1 MISIQELKIEMMS
14 KKYTVK
20 NILSFLEGN
29 IKYNL
34 NRLGM
39 QPEYIQE
46 QVTYRLY
53 QCKDD
58 CLPNEECII
67 CSCPPEKK
75 AFTKKSCNPKRFGDL
90 MNKED
95 WDNFKTKD

>member
-1 MISIQELKIEMMS
+1 MS
-14 KKYTVK
+14 KKKYTVE

-34 NRLGM
+34 NKLDLLP
-39 QPEYIQE
+39 QHIQE

-58 CLPNEECII
+58 CLPNEKCII
-67 CSCPPEKK
+67 CSCPPDKK
-75 AFTKKSCNPKRFGDL
+75 AFTKKSCNPERFGDL
-90 MNKED
+90 MSKER
-95 WDNFKTKD
+95 WEEFKRKE